1 MEMSSFGKQQ
11 LPLWGQGSAA
21 VDLDASSQ
29 FDESTLISP
38 KHGSGGWE
46 RRTFVTLGW
55 VPSADVTDALTQHC
69 PCPEHALAA
78 SQVHAC
84 IRTPISPSGH
94 LSPAGGTHI
103 SQQVYTSLWRQ

>member
-1 MEMSSFGKQQ
+1 MKMSSFGKQQ

-84 IRTPISPSGH
+84 IRTPHLPKWTSVSSGWDTH
-94 LSPAGGTHI
+94 FPAG
-103 SQQVYTSLWRQ
+103 L